1 MDAQTGDEVGPS
13 EIIKGYE
20 VGKGHT
26 SRSSPQHTWE
36 PRCEKAVDRRH
47 HNFSYERPKDNISII
62 LLAERKAF
70 TAKIVN
76 RHEAVEAAKRNGRNG
91 CRKKPAHDLRSAR
104 RHLRMMWS
112 VGETP
117 QPAATGANSMVGMG
131 HCREAAPSNSSSL
144 AALHSGLEQA
154 HEAHAGS

>member
-1 MDAQTGDEVGPS
+1 MDAETGDEVGPS

-26 SRSSPQHTWE
+26 SRSSPQHTWG

-76 RHEAVEAAKRNGRNG
+76 RHEAVEAAKRNGGNG

>member
-1 MDAQTGDEVGPS
+1 MDAETGDEVGPS

-26 SRSSPQHTWE
+26 SRSSPQHTWG

-76 RHEAVEAAKRNGRNG
+76 RHEAVEAAKRNAVTVAGKNRPIIFGRPEDTSG
-91 CRKKPAHDLRSAR
+91 GYGALAR
-104 RHLRMMWS
+104 RLS
-112 VGETP
+112 QP
-117 QPAATGANSMVGMG
+117 QPAPIAWQAWATAARQRRAIAEGACKRVGAG
-131 HCREAAPSNSSSL
+131 H
-144 AALHSGLEQA
+144 LHP
-154 HEAHAGS
+154 